1 MKNLQATFSVVA
13 GVGLAGWS
21 LYLGISGLL
30 SGQVARAGRLVPV
43 SRLLSPGSYWFSECF
58 WLLLGGALLA
68 MLLSIVWALLT
79 RHS

>member
-1 MKNLQATFSVVA
+1 
-13 GVGLAGWS
+13 
-21 LYLGISGLL
+21 
-30 SGQVARAGRLVPV
+30 V